1 MEKSLKIQTVSKYLA
16 LAEEGLVSK
25 LECPID
31 QGLLM
36 PNLDLSDT
44 IYLYCLSCKYK
55 NSMGLEVYERIERAV
70 RENTN

>member
-1 MEKSLKIQTVSKYLA
+1 LKIQTVSKYLA

-36 PNLDLSDT
+36 PNLNLSDT
-44 IYLYCLSCKYK
+44 IYLYCLSCNYK
-55 NSMGLEVYERIERAV
+55 NSMGLEVYDRIEKAV
-70 RENTN
+70 REHTN

>member
-1 MEKSLKIQTVSKYLA
+1 MKIQVVSKYLA

-36 PNLDLSDT
+36 PNQDLNDT
-44 IYLYCLSCKYK
+44 IYLYCLSCNYK
-55 NSMGLEVYERIERAV
+55 NNMGLEVYEGIERAV
-70 RENTN
+70 REHTN

>member
-1 MEKSLKIQTVSKYLA
+1 LKIQIVSKYLA

-25 LECPID
+25 LECPVD

-36 PNLDLSDT
+36 PNLDLNDT

-55 NSMGLEVYERIERAV
+55 NIMGIEVYERIERTV